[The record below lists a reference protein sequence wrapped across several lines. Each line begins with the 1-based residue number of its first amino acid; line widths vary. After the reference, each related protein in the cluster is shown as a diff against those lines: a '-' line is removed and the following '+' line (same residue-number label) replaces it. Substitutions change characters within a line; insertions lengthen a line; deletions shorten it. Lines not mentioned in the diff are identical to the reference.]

1 MTSQFDAS
9 GYTEAQKS
17 TLIHIRQTGNLLTG
31 SKPCK
36 ACAELTVQ
44 ASFGLIAQIGLLLS
58 RLGYPNRHQCIFLRI
73 RNGSKA
79 GLIGGYTSIASG
91 MCWQTLVSRRR
102 LTLAQSQI
110 SVGWTFQGGF
120 G

>member
-1 MTSQFDAS
+1 
-9 GYTEAQKS
+9 
-17 TLIHIRQTGNLLTG
+17 LIHISQTGNLLTG

-36 ACAELTVQ
+36 ACATLTVRDRL
-44 ASFGLIAQIGLLLS
+44 GLIAQIGVLLS
-58 RLGYPNRHQCIFLRI
+58 WLGYPNRHQCIFRCI

-79 GLIGGYTSIASG
+79 GSIGEYTSIASG

-102 LTLAQSQI
+102 LTLAQTQI

-120 G
+120 GWREQTQ